1 MRLRLRLLVK
11 CNLDRCSPYSRP
23 RRGGSFRI
31 TYVHDGEF
39 ELADYGNQ
47 ARVCVCVGLAPC
59 ASGRHEYG
67 PTTTSVYLAYA
78 YAYVKFSQPVF
89 SGRRFSSERRTGQIC
104 EQLSTLRS
112 EDRTAEWYG
121 RIDGNDYDNGQHGDD
136 VRPSRVI
143 VVFRVVLGLMCTRE
157 PLQMRVRLQV
167 LVLVLVR
174 VSMLEILRA

>member
-1 MRLRLRLLVK
+1 MRRE
-11 CNLDRCSPYSRP
+11 C
-23 RRGGSFRI
+23 
-31 TYVHDGEF
+31 
-39 ELADYGNQ
+39 A
-47 ARVCVCVGLAPC
+47 ARA
-59 ASGRHEYG
+59 AISI
-67 PTTTSVYLAYA
+67 
-78 YAYVKFSQPVF
+78 
-89 SGRRFSSERRTGQIC
+89 SERLIFAVICGQSSCLSVSYRIVSRRIGSHPL
-104 EQLSTLRS
+104 QLQ
-112 EDRTAEWYG
+112 RTAEWYG